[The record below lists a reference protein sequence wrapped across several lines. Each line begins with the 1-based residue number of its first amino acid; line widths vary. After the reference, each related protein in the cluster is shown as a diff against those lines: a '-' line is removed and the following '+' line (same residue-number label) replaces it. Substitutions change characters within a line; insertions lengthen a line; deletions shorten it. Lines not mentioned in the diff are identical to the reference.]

1 MMSPSQA
8 PLLLAALVV
17 VTVIAAHRARASGRS
32 GGVQRRLRG
41 ERPAAGVPTWFTT
54 LLQRAEVHVVPERLW
69 LPARWTAALVSLGA
83 LAVAPILAVVG
94 VVGGSVALALQPML
108 RRRRAASAFQSDL
121 PAAIDSLVALV
132 ASGSSL
138 AQALGGAAARG
149 GEVGADLALVVARR
163 RHGQSLQQSLDQW
176 SRDRPG
182 TGVSL
187 VADALALAGTSGG
200 SQTRALEGV
209 GATLRERQALA
220 REVRALGSQA
230 RTSAVV
236 LVATPVVFAAF
247 VAMADARIR
256 HVLFAT
262 PLGWMCIVAGAVLDA
277 VGAWWMAR
285 LVSGVR

>member
-1 MMSPSQA
+1 MIRPSQA
-8 PLLLAALVV
+8 PLLLAALVG
-17 VTVIAAHRARASGRS
+17 VTTMTAHRASIGGRS
-32 GGVQRRLRG
+32 GLARERLRG

-54 LLQRAEVHVVPERLW
+54 LLEQAEVHVVPERLW
-69 LPARWTAALVSLGA
+69 LPARWAAALVGLGV
-83 LAVAPILAVVG
+83 LVVAPGLAVVG
-94 VVGGSVALALQPML
+94 VIAGLVALTLRPLL
-108 RRRRAASAFQSDL
+108 RRRRAASAFDSDL

-138 AQALGGAAARG
+138 VQAIGGAATRR
-149 GEVGADLALVVARR
+149 GEVGADLALVVARQR
-163 RHGQSLQQSLDQW
+163 RGQSLQKALDQW

-230 RTSAVV
+230 RASAMV
-236 LVATPVVFAAF
+236 LVATPVVFAAV
-247 VAMADARIR
+247 VAMADHRIR

-262 PLGWMCIVAGAVLDA
+262 PLGWTCIVAGAVLDA
-277 VGAWWMAR
+277 AGAWWMAR
-285 LVSGVR
+285 LVSSVR